1 MRNIVRLALSTLLM
15 GALATPAFADAL
27 LNTWGLRAG
36 VGISNLRATN
46 SDFDWRTAFTGGGFA
61 NMHVLPWLA
70 VQPELLYAQKGART
84 SFVGTDQSG
93 NIVGSGHITFMFDY
107 IEVPVLLAFSRP
119 ALGPARAAFLLGPS
133 LGIKVAESVRSE
145 GGGTPT
151 LNVKTDMLKTANFGI
166 VGGLGVRVPVGT
178 VKWVGDAR
186 WSYGLTTITKQFYA
200 GDVQTSSAQIT
211 TGVEF

>member
-1 MRNIVRLALSTLLM
+1 MRNIVRLALSTLFM
-15 GALATPAFADAL
+15 VVLAAPAFADTL

-46 SDFDWRTAFTGGGFA
+46 SDFDWRTAFTGGAFA
-61 NMHVLPWLA
+61 NMQVLPWLA

-84 SFVGTDQSG
+84 SFESTDQSG
-93 NIVGSGHITFMFDY
+93 NITGSGTITFKFDY
-107 IEVPVLLAFSRP
+107 IEVPVLLALSKP

-133 LGIKVAESVRSE
+133 LGIKVAESVKSE
-145 GGGTPT
+145 GGGAT
-151 LNVKTDMLKTANFGI
+151 LNAKTDVVKTANFGI

-178 VKWVGDAR
+178 LKWVGDAR
-186 WSYGLTTITKQFYA
+186 WSYGLTSISKQFYA

>member
-15 GALATPAFADAL
+15 VALAAPAFADSL
-27 LNTWGLRAG
+27 LNTWGMRAG

-61 NMHVLPWLA
+61 NLQVLPWLA

-84 SFVGTDQSG
+84 SFESTDQSG
-93 NIVGSGHITFMFDY
+93 NITGSGTITFKFDY
-107 IEVPVLLAFSRP
+107 IEVPVLLALSKP

-133 LGIKVAESVRSE
+133 LGIKVAESVKSE
-145 GGGTPT
+145 GGGAT
-151 LNVKTDMLKTANFGI
+151 LNAKTDVVKTANFGV

-178 VKWVGDAR
+178 LKWVGDAR
-186 WSYGLTTITKQFYA
+186 WSYGLTSISKQFYA
-200 GDVQTSSAQIT
+200 GDVQTSSVQIT